1 MSRIKE
7 RLRCWMIKKLGGYA
21 NTVHI
26 VAKYEVD
33 AFAEH
38 MRNGMSE
45 RAWESF
51 IKHRLVDAAV
61 KEILRNESLCR
72 IQTCENHN
80 GSSFNAYR
88 LIVNVCHNDI

>member
-1 MSRIKE
+1 MSILLNK
-7 RLRCWMIKKLGGYA
+7 LRVWMIKKLGGYA
-21 NTVHI
+21 NTVQI
-26 VAKYEVD
+26 VAKYEED

-51 IKHRLVDAAV
+51 MKRRLVDLAV
-61 KEILRNESLCR
+61 TEILRNESLCR
-72 IQTCENHN
+72 IQTCNNYN
-80 GSSFNAYR
+80 GLSFKAYR